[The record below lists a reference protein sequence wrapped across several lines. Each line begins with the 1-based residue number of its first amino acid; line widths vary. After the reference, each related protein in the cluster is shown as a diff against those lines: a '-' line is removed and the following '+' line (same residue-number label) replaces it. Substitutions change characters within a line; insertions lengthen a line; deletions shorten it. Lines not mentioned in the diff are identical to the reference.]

1 MSRGRPRA
9 RAWLVP
15 ALLACASCGSGNSLE
30 GSLSDEVALDF
41 STVSLE
47 QSSSAIAV
55 IYLKAVAGTS
65 GNDTVLKVT
74 ADTTGLK
81 LDAPLT
87 IALTDKVSAGPAIRG
102 AVSRAVHDDPRQQV
116 PPMVRGSLV
125 LHDAPKIGSALS
137 GSFTVTF
144 GQGGSLGNGKTAFG
158 DFSGTLKAAGQ

>member
-1 MSRGRPRA
+1 MSRRRALA
-9 RAWLVP
+9 RAWLLP
-15 ALLACASCGSGNSLE
+15 ALLACASCGSGTSLE

-41 STVSLE
+41 SSVSIE

-87 IALTDKVSAGPAIRG
+87 ITLTDKVSAGPGLRG
-102 AVSRAVHDDPRQQV
+102 AVSRAVHDDPRQQF

-125 LHDAPKIGSALS
+125 LDSAPKTGSNLS
-137 GSFTVTF
+137 GRFTVTF
-144 GQGGSLGNGKTAFG
+144 GQGASFGNGKTAFG